1 MNIDN
6 LDLNSKI
13 FIIMHADL
21 TDAKIMDSNYL
32 HLMHDAIDLDVQKQ
46 FSILH
51 TNTQLR
57 IRELTD

>member
-1 MNIDN
+1 
-6 LDLNSKI
+6 
-13 FIIMHADL
+13 MHADL